1 MGRLIAGAF
10 LVSAIALAGIT
21 GAFAQASSTSG
32 GSTTSGT
39 GIGKLN
45 PRGSSGGSTNSGTG
59 IGKLNPRRQPVP
71 PPPPPPPGGQ
81 STDSGTGIGKLHAL
95 IAEGPAASEVQSGR
109 VVWVDRA
116 NHRFS
121 LRRGATRHVFQVRR
135 STVIRIGHHRVG
147 FHALHHGQHA
157 RVTFH
162 WGRHHRVADRVT
174 IRR

>member
-32 GSTTSGT
+32 GSTNSGT

-45 PRGSSGGSTNSGTG
+45 PRTGSGGSTDSGTG

-71 PPPPPPPGGQ
+71 PPPPPPPGGAT
-81 STDSGTGIGKLHAL
+81 TDSGTGIGKLHAL
-95 IAEGPAASEVQSGR
+95 SAESAWGVQSGM
-109 VVWVDRA
+109 VSWVDRA

-121 LRRGATRHVFQVRR
+121 LRHGGTHHVFRVRL
-135 STVIRIGHHRVG
+135 STVIRWGHHRVG
-147 FHALHHGQHA
+147 FHALHRGQHA

-162 WGRHHRVADRVT
+162 WAHHHRVADQVR
-174 IRR
+174 IRRH